1 MTFEEKYNKKV
12 QKNIDYLETITG
24 TIKEQFDI
32 NKYVEPDGFIKSTKI
47 NGIDIKL
54 SSDGICG
61 IKKVIEFSKE
71 DEIVDNYRLIR
82 ENRFLV
88 WPAYAM
94 SINQQRGFKNI
105 FDDRIDLLLM
115 DLKKFYSITKNN
127 PIIDGN
133 SSIINY
139 NQVIRINECKLAR
152 SYLNVNTLIWLLN
165 FNNFENFVDEN
176 NLYIFVDK
184 SKENNDEYIVKNWAI
199 DNTSF
204 IFCKSYFNELIKR
217 LKQEK

>member
-1 MTFEEKYNKKV
+1 MTFEEKYNKKT

-32 NKYVEPDGFIKSTKI
+32 NKYVDPDGFIKSTKI

-61 IKKVIEFSKE
+61 IEKVIEFSKE

-88 WPAYAM
+88 WPTYAM

-115 DLKKFYSITKNN
+115 DLKKFYSIMKNT

-152 SYLNVNTLIWLLN
+152 SYLNVNTLIWLLS

-176 NLYIFVDK
+176 NLHIFVDE
-184 SKENNDEYIVKNWAI
+184 SKENNDEYMVKNWAM

>member
-1 MTFEEKYNKKV
+1 M
-12 QKNIDYLETITG
+12 
-24 TIKEQFDI
+24 
-32 NKYVEPDGFIKSTKI
+32 
-47 NGIDIKL
+47 
-54 SSDGICG
+54 
-61 IKKVIEFSKE
+61 
-71 DEIVDNYRLIR
+71 
-82 ENRFLV
+82 
-88 WPAYAM
+88 
-94 SINQQRGFKNI
+94 
-105 FDDRIDLLLM
+105 
-115 DLKKFYSITKNN
+115 
-127 PIIDGN
+127 
-133 SSIINY
+133 
-139 NQVIRINECKLAR
+139 IRINECKLAR